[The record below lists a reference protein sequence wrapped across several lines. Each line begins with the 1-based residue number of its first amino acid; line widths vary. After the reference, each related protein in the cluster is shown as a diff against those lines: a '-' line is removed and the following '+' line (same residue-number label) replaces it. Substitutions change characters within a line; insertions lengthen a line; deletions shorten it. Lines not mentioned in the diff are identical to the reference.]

1 MQGTHWQLA
10 QPLLFKLNPE
20 AFETQLEDVHY
31 ANLHGDYSY
40 LLSGY
45 YDSLDAELS
54 GLSVI
59 PTTQD
64 ALDAYVVPIA
74 MEKARKGGLSVPDH
88 EIVTDKMLAPPI
100 MAYPV
105 NPFFSKGELLA
116 DMQTLEH
123 RRNALSMTGKYAV
136 LCQRLKG
143 DYRIDVLRCV
153 MGQCLNEPYEEFAA
167 EVFRIF
173 RIPLMRVRVIVVAK
187 EYQLSAIEPLLYD
200 DLTLNEKKLLNGLG
214 SWQN

>member
-1 MQGTHWQLA
+1 LA
-10 QPLLFKLNPE
+10 QPLLFKLNPG
-20 AFETQLEDVHY
+20 ALETELGDVNY
-31 ANLHGDYSY
+31 VNLHGDYSY

-54 GLSVI
+54 GLNVV

-74 MEKARKGGLSVPDH
+74 MEKAKKEELYIPEY
-88 EIVTDKMLAPPI
+88 EIITDKFLAPPM

-105 NPFFSKGELLA
+105 NPFFSKGELIVDA
-116 DMQTLEH
+116 ATLEE

-143 DYRIDVLRCV
+143 DYRVDVLRCI

-187 EYQLSAIEPLLYD
+187 EYQLSAIEPLLYE

>member
-1 MQGTHWQLA
+1 VQGKHWQLA
-10 QPLLFKLNPE
+10 QPLLFKLNPD
-20 AFETQLEDVHY
+20 TLDNVHY
-31 ANLHGDYSY
+31 VNLYGDYSY

-54 GLSVI
+54 GLNVI

-64 ALDAYVVPIA
+64 ALDAYVAPIA
-74 MEKARKGGLSVPDH
+74 MEKAKQGGLSIPEY
-88 EIVTDKMLAPPI
+88 EIVTDKFLSTPI

-105 NPFFSKGELLA
+105 NPFFSKGELLVDA
-116 DMQTLEH
+116 AALEE
-123 RRNALSMTGKYAV
+123 RRNAVSMTGKYAV

-153 MGQCLNEPYEEFAA
+153 MGQCLNESYEEFAA

-173 RIPLMRVRVIVVAK
+173 RIPLMRIRVIVVSK
-187 EYQLSAIEPLLYD
+187 EYQLSAIEPLPYE

-214 SWQN
+214 TWQS

>member
-1 MQGTHWQLA
+1 MA

-20 AFETQLEDVHY
+20 SLETELENIHY
-31 ANLHGDYSY
+31 VNLHGDYSY

-45 YDSLDAELS
+45 YDSLDAESS
-54 GLSVI
+54 GLKVI

-74 MEKARKGGLSVPDH
+74 MEKARKGGLNIPDY
-88 EIVTDKMLAPPI
+88 EIVTDKMLTPPI

-105 NPFFSKGELLA
+105 NPFFSKGELLV
-116 DMQTLEH
+116 DMPALEH

-173 RIPLMRVRVIVVAK
+173 RIPLMRIRIIVVAK
-187 EYQLSAIEPLLYD
+187 EYQLSAIEPLLYE
-200 DLTLNEKKLLNGLG
+200 DLTLNEKKLLTGLG
-214 SWQN
+214 SWQS

>member
-1 MQGTHWQLA
+1 VQGKHWQLA
-10 QPLLFKLNPE
+10 KPLLFKLNDE
-20 AFETQLEDVHY
+20 VLGEVDY
-31 ANLHGDYSY
+31 ANLYGDYSY
-40 LLSGY
+40 LLSGF

-54 GLSVI
+54 GLSII
-59 PTTQD
+59 PTTRD

-74 MEKARKGGLSVPDH
+74 MEKAKLEGLYIPEY
-88 EIVTDKMLAPPI
+88 EIVTDKFLATPI

-105 NPFFSKGELLA
+105 NPFFSKGELLVDA
-116 DMQTLEH
+116 HALEH
-123 RRNALSMTGKYAV
+123 RRNAVSMTGKYAV

-143 DYRIDVLRCV
+143 DYRIDVLRCI
-153 MGQCLNEPYEEFAA
+153 MGQCLNEAYEEFAA

-173 RIPLMRVRVIVVAK
+173 RIPLMRVRVIVVSK
-187 EYQLSAIEPLLYD
+187 EYQLSAIEPLLYE

>member
-1 MQGTHWQLA
+1 VA
-10 QPLLFKLNPE
+10 QRLLFKLSDE
-20 AFETQLEDVHY
+20 VLGDVDY

-45 YDSLDAELS
+45 YDSLDAELD
-54 GLSVI
+54 GLNVI

-74 MEKARKGGLSVPDH
+74 MEKAKAEELYIPEY
-88 EIVTDKMLAPPI
+88 EIITDKFLAPPI

-105 NPFFSKGELLA
+105 NPFFSKGELITDA
-116 DMQTLEH
+116 AALEE

-143 DYRIDVLRCV
+143 DYRVDVLRCV

-173 RIPLMRVRVIVVAK
+173 RIPLMRVRVIVVSK
-187 EYQLSAIEPLLYD
+187 EYQLSAIEPLLYE

>member
-1 MQGTHWQLA
+1 M
-10 QPLLFKLNPE
+10 LFKLNPG
-20 AFETQLEDVHY
+20 ALDTDLGDVSY
-31 ANLHGDYSY
+31 VNLYGDYSY
-40 LLSGY
+40 LLSGF

-54 GLSVI
+54 GLKVI

-74 MEKARKGGLSVPDH
+74 MEKAKKEELYIPEY
-88 EIVTDKMLAPPI
+88 EIITDKFLAPPI

-105 NPFFSKGELLA
+105 NPFFSKGELIVDA
-116 DMQTLEH
+116 ATLEE

-143 DYRIDVLRCV
+143 DYRVDVLRCV

-187 EYQLSAIEPLLYD
+187 EYQLSAIEPLLYE